1 MIHQLYA
8 INIQQFKKD
17 EKLGMLRIVNTKND
31 GHVISR
37 SEKRAKHTII
47 VYNAHPEQNKESM

>member
-8 INIQQFKKD
+8 INIQQYQFKKD

-31 GHVISR
+31 GRVISWF
-37 SEKRAKHTII
+37 EKRAKH
-47 VYNAHPEQNKESM
+47 YSCL

>member
-1 MIHQLYA
+1 MIHQLYS

-37 SEKRAKHTII
+37 SEKRAIHTII